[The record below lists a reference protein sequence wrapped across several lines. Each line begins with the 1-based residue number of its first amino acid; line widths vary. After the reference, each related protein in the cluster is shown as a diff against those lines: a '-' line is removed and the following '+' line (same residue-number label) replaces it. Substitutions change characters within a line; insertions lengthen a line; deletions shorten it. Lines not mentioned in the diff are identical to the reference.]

1 MEEIKSGYSTGL
13 KTNGPNWQ
21 NNNILENIMGDYRMQ
36 NNKIYEKIKM
46 IAYHTS
52 LIFERNFREYF
63 WNLLVAIKPRKEG
76 VSIKQ
81 C

>member
-1 MEEIKSGYSTGL
+1 
-13 KTNGPNWQ
+13 
-21 NNNILENIMGDYRMQ
+21 MGDYRMQ
-36 NNKIYEKIKM
+36 NNKIYEKVKM